1 MKASKKEKGKGK
13 KKAIKIERRLNC
25 EEGERWMW
33 LRGRGLMVVGE
44 VIKEK
49 RDEGGGKRKRR
60 KD

>member
-1 MKASKKEKGKGK
+1 
-13 KKAIKIERRLNC
+13 
-25 EEGERWMW
+25 MW